1 MNAIITAATGYSEA
15 DLQPFL
21 RSVDRACP
29 DSTIFLIVYKRD
41 LPQVEALRG
50 QLPFVDRCISAVS

>member
-29 DSTIFLIVYKRD
+29 GTKVFLIAYNRD
-41 LPQVEALRG
+41 HVEIGGFDLSIR
-50 QLPFVDRCISAVS
+50 L